1 MKTRI
6 IAVANQ
12 KGGVGKTTLTMTL
25 AGTLGEWGQRVLV
38 IDADAQGTATR
49 WAADSAPDLLT
60 MRVVSMGDAG
70 ERLHEQIR
78 PHIPGHDWIV
88 IDCPPS
94 VESRAAQSALLIADL
109 VVIPV
114 IPSPA
119 DLWAT
124 QYMRRLV
131 QEASKVNPDLQAVL
145 VANMLP
151 HTTLGR
157 EALAAMADL
166 DLPVATS
173 TIGLRTAYREA
184 AIEGVPVQRLGSRAR
199 DAITEIEALTNEI
212 VKILGGGH
220 GQRKT

>member
-12 KGGVGKTTLTMTL
+12 KGGVGKTTLTMAV
-25 AGTLGEWGQRVLV
+25 AGTLSEWGQRVLV
-38 IDADAQGTATR
+38 VDADLQGTASR
-49 WAADSAPDLLT
+49 WWADAVPDLLA
-60 MRVVSMGDAG
+60 MRVVSLGDAG
-70 ERLHEQIR
+70 ERLHEKVR
-78 PHIPGHDWIV
+78 PHIPGHDWIF

-131 QEASKVNPDLQAVL
+131 QEASKVNPDLRAVL

-151 HTTLGR
+151 HTNLGK
-157 EALAAMADL
+157 EALAALADL

-173 TIGLRTAYREA
+173 TLGLRTAYREA

-199 DAITEIEALTNEI
+199 DAINEIEALTNEI
-212 VKILGGGH
+212 VRILGGGH